1 MFENIKEEATRK
13 FCELK
18 FWISDISETDQYSA
32 ITRGLFFVYIYGI
45 YEEIIRSVI
54 SVTIN
59 ELNHAHVKIGQ
70 CIYELYAL
78 VFSEEYD
85 SLYNVGNEH
94 KWEKRWEISKKFI
107 QNRDICIPH
116 GLVPTDGKNIRYKQ
130 LDSIAKSFGM
140 KENILPRNEIG
151 GYIQEMVDNRNFIAH
166 GNKLPREIGRNY
178 TNDDLLLRCNYISEI
193 CTHIISTYERYITER
208 KYLKEGNSSGRSVR

>member
-59 ELNHAHVKIGQ
+59 ELNNAHVIIGH
-70 CIYELYAL
+70 CIYEVYEW
-78 VFSEEYD
+78 VF
-85 SLYNVGNEH
+85 
-94 KWEKRWEISKKFI
+94 
-107 QNRDICIPH
+107 
-116 GLVPTDGKNIRYKQ
+116 
-130 LDSIAKSFGM
+130 
-140 KENILPRNEIG
+140 
-151 GYIQEMVDNRNFIAH
+151 
-166 GNKLPREIGRNY
+166 
-178 TNDDLLLRCNYISEI
+178 
-193 CTHIISTYERYITER
+193 
-208 KYLKEGNSSGRSVR
+208 